1 MLHSRK
7 KPALC
12 KLKADFE
19 FITPPSIEA
28 VPEAKAEFDKQMDQ
42 LCSVIILPTC
52 NTHEK
57 AFLEQGMSEKDAL
70 NKAKKKAYEDARF
83 VLPNACE
90 TKIVVTMN
98 VRTLFNFF
106 QHRCC
111 NRAQWEIKAVADEM
125 LRLCKQAAPELFKRR
140 RSSHV

>member
-1 MLHSRK
+1 M
-7 KPALC
+7 
-12 KLKADFE
+12 

-42 LCSVIILPTC
+42 LLECYNKIADILT

-90 TKIVVTMN
+90 TK
-98 VRTLFNFF
+98 L
-106 QHRCC
+106 
-111 NRAQWEIKAVADEM
+111 
-125 LRLCKQAAPELFKRR
+125 
-140 RSSHV
+140 